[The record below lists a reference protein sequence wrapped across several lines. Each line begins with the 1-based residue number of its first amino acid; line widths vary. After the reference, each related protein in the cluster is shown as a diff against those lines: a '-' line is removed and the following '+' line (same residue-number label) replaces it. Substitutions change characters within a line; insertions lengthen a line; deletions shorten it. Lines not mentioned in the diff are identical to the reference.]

1 METRPALWTLDELC
15 AQAALALVID
25 YPGQAS
31 GRVRDMPDRRMV
43 RYYTTLGLLDRP
55 AAMRGRTALYGR
67 RHLLQ
72 LTAIKRLQTAGLS
85 LTEIQARLFGQT
97 DAALQKIARLPELTE
112 ELRAQGAS
120 ANEVPRA
127 DAFWK
132 GSPGP
137 ATPAR
142 SSATESTRAL
152 LGVQLADGVTLLLHA
167 ARTTD
172 EQDVEAL
179 RSAAAPLLQLLR
191 KRRIIADNKDTKP
204 EESP

>member
-1 METRPALWTLDELC
+1 
-15 AQAALALVID
+15 LV
-25 YPGQAS
+25 
-31 GRVRDMPDRRMV
+31 
-43 RYYTTLGLLDRP
+43 
-55 AAMRGRTALYGR
+55 
-67 RHLLQ
+67 
-72 LTAIKRLQTAGLS
+72 
-85 LTEIQARLFGQT
+85 GQT
-97 DAALQKIARLPELTE
+97 DAALAKIARLPGPTE
-112 ELRAQGAS
+112 MARASGAISSVNDSPAES

-137 ATPAR
+137 TTLSR

-152 LGVQLADGVTLLLHA
+152 LGVDLADGVTLLLHA
-167 ARTTD
+167 TRTMD

-191 KRRIIADNKDTKP
+191 RRRLIADNKDTKR